1 MTDRTYKPTYGQPG
15 APLLVSLEF
24 EIARGLLFSESFLQ
38 GQAYR
43 QERLH
48 EDDPQV
54 FVHIERSPEELAQR
68 AADIAESLCKTA
80 FEREWVQVAQLN
92 PPEAAGSE
100 APFIVGG
107 GRRQ

>member
-1 MTDRTYKPTYGQPG
+1 MADREYKPTYGQPG

-24 EIARGLLFSESFLQ
+24 EIAQRLLMMEGF
-38 GQAYR
+38 AT
-43 QERLH
+43 QEITKF
-48 EDDPQV
+48 DASTGKTD
-54 FVHIERSPEELAQR
+54 FIKMAPEEIAQR

-80 FEREWVQVAQLN
+80 FEREWVQIARTH

>member
-1 MTDRTYKPTYGQPG
+1 MADREYKPTYGQPG
-15 APLLVSLEF
+15 APLLVALEF
-24 EIARGLLFSESFLQ
+24 EIAQRLLLMDSFLNANKAVETTE
-38 GQAYR
+38 GTM
-43 QERLH
+43 
-48 EDDPQV
+48 
-54 FVHIERSPEELAQR
+54 FVPRAPEEIAQR

-80 FEREWVQVAQLN
+80 FEREWVQIARMN